1 MKSESLI
8 YDRLQKKIDQDGRPL
23 KGIYLTR
30 RVTSSFLQAIPPNIQ
45 HFDAYLYAVVKRK
58 PEKET
63 NNKWGKD
70 ARIDPCFLNWEQK
83 IIEMVI
89 PFNINDGI
97 KSIDDLDEEFF
108 EAIQASFIAM
118 MYGMF

>member
-8 YDRLQKKIDQDGRPL
+8 YDRLRKKINQDGEPL

-30 RVTSSFLQAIPPNIQ
+30 RVTSPFLQAIPPNIQ

-63 NNKWGKD
+63 NNEWGKD
-70 ARIDPCFLNWEQK
+70 VRIDPCFLNWEQK

-89 PFNINDGI
+89 PFNINNGI

-118 MYGMF
+118 MYGML

>member
-8 YDRLQKKIDQDGRPL
+8 YARLRKRIDQDGKPL
-23 KGIYLTR
+23 KGIYFTR
-30 RVTSSFLQAIPPNIQ
+30 RVTSSFLQAIPLSIQ
-45 HFDAYLYAVVKRK
+45 HFDVYLYAVVKRK

-63 NNKWGKD
+63 DNKWGKD
-70 ARIDPCFLNWEQK
+70 VRIDPCFLNWEQK

-97 KSIDDLDEEFF
+97 RSIDDLDEEFF
-108 EAIQASFIAM
+108 EAVQASFIAM
-118 MYGMF
+118 MHGMS

>member
-8 YDRLQKKIDQDGRPL
+8 YDRLRKKINQDGEPL

-30 RVTSSFLQAIPPNIQ
+30 RLTSPFLQAKPPNIQ
-45 HFDAYLYAVVKRK
+45 HFDVYLYAKVKRK

-63 NNKWGKD
+63 NNEWGKD
-70 ARIDPCFLNWEQK
+70 VRIDPCFLNWEQK

-89 PFNINDGI
+89 PFNINNGI

-118 MYGMF
+118 MYGML

>member
-8 YDRLQKKIDQDGRPL
+8 YNTLQNYINQDGGPL
-23 KGIYLTR
+23 KGIYFTR
-30 RVTSSFLQAIPPNIQ
+30 RVTSSFLQATPLNIQ

-70 ARIDPCFLNWEQK
+70 VRIDPCFLNWEQK

-97 KSIDDLDEEFF
+97 KSINDLDEGFF

-118 MYGMF
+118 MHGVF